1 MKKHMTIRKK
11 IPLFLSV
18 VVFVSLFGLFG
29 CTAGQKKT
37 VSSVESMSL
46 VRLGMRGGSEYKIEV
61 DGEKT
66 KILRYREVYADNKT
80 TLVPEASAVVDTAEF
95 VELVNNCGVIRW
107 DGFHGKHPKNVHDG
121 EMFRFSACV
130 NGDKTIKADGSE
142 NFPKG
147 YKDFVRAL
155 DEMLAQQESA

>member
-11 IPLFLSV
+11 MPLILSV

-29 CTAGQKKT
+29 CAAGQKKT

-46 VRLGMRGGSEYKIEV
+46 VRRGMRGGTEYKIEV

-66 KILRYREVYADNKT
+66 KILRYREVYADGQIN
-80 TLVPEASAVVDTAEF
+80 LEPEASAVVDTVEF

-130 NGDKTIKADGSE
+130 NGDKTIEADGSA

-147 YKDFVRAL
+147 YNDFVRAL
-155 DEMLAQQESA
+155 DEMLAQHESV